1 LQQTNQLTGHTMEPN
16 EIEAAK
22 QAAAAATAAQ
32 KEATAAARTAEKA
45 AKKAEREAT
54 KAAKKE
60 SENAVKEAAKT
71 AKAAAKAA
79 KDAEK
84 ASSVVPAMPSQN
96 GVTRPKTGT
105 LCAKVWDICDTTSN
119 ELRQP
124 APVENVMARA
134 LAAGLQPATIR
145 TQYAHWKKFN
155 GLAGR
160 IAMPVAAPVVPVEG
174 EVEPAAA

>member
-1 LQQTNQLTGHTMEPN
+1 MDIN

-22 QAAAAATAAQ
+22 QAAAAATLAQ
-32 KEATAAARTAEKA
+32 KEATAAARKAEKEG
-45 AKKAEREAT
+45 KKAEREAT
-54 KAAKKE
+54 KVAKKE
-60 SENAVKEAAKT
+60 AEAAVKEAAKS

-84 ASSVVPAMPSQN
+84 AASVTPAMPAQN
-96 GVTRPKTGT
+96 GVTRPKSGT
-105 LCAKVWDICDTTSN
+105 KCATVWDICDSTSN

-155 GLAGR
+155 GLVGR
-160 IAMPVAAPVVPVEG
+160 ISAPVAAPVAS
-174 EVEPAAA
+174 EPAAEAVAA